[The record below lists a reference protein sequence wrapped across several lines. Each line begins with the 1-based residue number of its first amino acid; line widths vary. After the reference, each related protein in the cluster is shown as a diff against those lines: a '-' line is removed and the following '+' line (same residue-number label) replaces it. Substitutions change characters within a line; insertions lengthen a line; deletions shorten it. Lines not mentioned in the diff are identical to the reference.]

1 MAFDKNSLNQPWR
14 GLGSNLPNL
23 QSNTLID
30 DSPTDWYYYSAIG
43 AFTYWPRK
51 GTIPGSRLPDPGRSS
66 PITKVELYVFLPT
79 GAPTTEA
86 STTEASTTEA
96 PKTEAQTTAAS
107 TTEAPTTKAPTTE
120 AQTTVAP
127 TGKKITTRKGWCLR
141 TGGGQVLMFKIA
153 VNEDIVIIIIIM
165 EFLFSQ

>member
-30 DSPTDWYYYSAIG
+30 DSPTHWYYYSAIG
-43 AFTYWPRK
+43 AFTYWPDSTKR
-51 GTIPGSRLPDPGRSS
+51 TIPGPRLPNELRSS

-79 GAPTTEA
+79 GAP
-86 STTEASTTEA
+86 TTEA

-141 TGGGQVLMFKIA
+141 TGGGQGLMFKIA
-153 VNEDIVIIIIIM
+153 VNEDIVLATCQDKDS
-165 EFLFSQ
+165 E